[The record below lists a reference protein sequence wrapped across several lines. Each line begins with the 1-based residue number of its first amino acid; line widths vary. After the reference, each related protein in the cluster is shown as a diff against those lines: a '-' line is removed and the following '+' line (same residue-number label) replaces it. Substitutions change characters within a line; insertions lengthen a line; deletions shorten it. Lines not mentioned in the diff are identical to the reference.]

1 MYLYSVYIIQSTD
14 IYPSLDTSLP
24 QSITTPSFRIRI
36 YANGPFWKDSL
47 TVNSFPDFLHY
58 LLLFVYKTS
67 INSFS
72 RGSSPCQSCF
82 PETTLT
88 RFSPSCGSS
97 CHTDYSLRTFF
108 IFFNPDFSSPLVQY
122 IPEQSELFLP
132 PPLVTSETLCLH
144 CSGDWVYDTS
154 LAYYSFVYDL
164 VFMVFISQHKQVLCR
179 LPVKFF
185 SIVTFSSLI

>member
-1 MYLYSVYIIQSTD
+1 MYIRSPLLSVMYLYSVYIIQSTD

-24 QSITTPSFRIRI
+24 QTITTPSFRIRI
-36 YANGPFWKDSL
+36 YANGPFWRDSL

-58 LLLFVYKTS
+58 LFLFVYKTS

-132 PPLVTSETLCLH
+132 PPLVTSETLCLPLFWRLGLRYKS
-144 CSGDWVYDTS
+144 CLLFLRLRLS
-154 LAYYSFVYDL
+154 LYGFHFL
-164 VFMVFISQHKQVLCR
+164 
-179 LPVKFF
+179 
-185 SIVTFSSLI
+185 T